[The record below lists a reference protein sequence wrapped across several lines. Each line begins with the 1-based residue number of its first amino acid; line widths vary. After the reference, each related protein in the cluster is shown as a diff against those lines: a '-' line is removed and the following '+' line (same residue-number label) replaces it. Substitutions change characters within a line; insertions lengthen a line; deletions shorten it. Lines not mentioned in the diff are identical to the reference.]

1 MTQGCRENKERG
13 GSGGETNHMD
23 IETERETGGG
33 GKRTRGEG
41 EVGAK

>member
-1 MTQGCRENKERG
+1 MTQGCRENKER
-13 GSGGETNHMD
+13 GGETNHMD